1 MLESLI
7 GSKTRVSLLT
17 LFLLNPGKKFYI
29 REITRILDIDVAP
42 LRKELSNLESIG
54 LLQSERQGNQK
65 YYWAD
70 ESFFIFE
77 DLQKL
82 VLKTEGI
89 AKILTEQ
96 FAGSG
101 EIEIL
106 FIYGSFAAGKAHA
119 KSDIDLF
126 VVGDVSDDELIS
138 MITDTERQLGREI
151 NYTLLR
157 MNELKQRI
165 QSKDPFIV
173 NVIREPKIFIVGQN
187 EFEKF
192 GKPGKD

>member
-17 LFLLNPGKKFYI
+17 LFLLNPGKEYYI
-29 REITRILDIDVAP
+29 REISRLLDIDVAP

-54 LLQSERQGNQK
+54 LLQSERHGNQK
-65 YYWAD
+65 YYWVD
-70 ESFFIFE
+70 ESCFIFD
-77 DLQKL
+77 DLQRL

-89 AKILTEQ
+89 ARILTEK
-96 FAGSG
+96 FADSG

-106 FIYGSFAAGKAHA
+106 FIYGSFAAGKAQAH
-119 KSDIDLF
+119 SDIDLF
-126 VVGDVSDDELIS
+126 VVGDVSDDDLIS
-138 MITDTERQLGREI
+138 MITETERQLGREI

-157 MNELKQRI
+157 RNELIQRI
-165 QSKDPFIV
+165 RNKDPFIV
-173 NVIREPKIFIVGQN
+173 NVIREPKIFVVGQN
-187 EFEKF
+187 EFEKL